1 MEEILAR
8 IEKVRNEMINIGMS
22 EGFRSDKTLKLS
34 KQLDGLILQ
43 YQILNK
49 REKQIS

>member
-8 IEKVRNEMINIGMS
+8 IERIRKEMITIGMS
-22 EGFRSDKTLKLS
+22 GGFRSDKTLKLS

-43 YQILNK
+43 YQKLNI